1 MDPLHIDDNA
11 NDSDDINDNA
21 NDFDDIHD
29 TIRMMPTGGPDD
41 DLNDYDYDNDH
52 DNDDTK
58 DDDTD
63 YEDNDIGDDD
73 TDDDHDTDDNDD
85 TQDDG
90 YHSENDDY
98 DSKNDGYDSENDN
111 DSLRTYDNDSPLRTD
126 DEDEPQDL
134 DEQVDQIHLSS
145 NEDTI
150 MNRILMPHFTFTP
163 PSPQV
168 GGVRPQLLR
177 FGHKD
182 DFANFVTRSPYLR
195 VPEAS
200 RATSSA
206 DSPPFFRLAPA
217 YQQPG
222 NSGEEFANRMFT
234 KWNSLKFRRR
244 AVHKGS
250 KEFVPDDGTG
260 FRPTKL
266 RRIVEEE

>member
-1 MDPLHIDDNA
+1 
-11 NDSDDINDNA
+11 
-21 NDFDDIHD
+21 
-29 TIRMMPTGGPDD
+29 MMPTGGADD
-41 DLNDYDYDNDH
+41 DLNDHYDYDDVPNDYDYDD
-52 DNDDTK
+52 DNDDTN
-58 DDDTD
+58 DGDDTD
-63 YEDNDIGDDD
+63 YEDNDTGDDD
-73 TDDDHDTDDNDD
+73 DADDDYDTDDNYD
-85 TQDDG
+85 TED
-90 YHSENDDY
+90 
-98 DSKNDGYDSENDN
+98 DGYDSENDN
-111 DSLRTYDNDSPLRTD
+111 DSLRTDDNDSPLRTD
-126 DEDEPQDL
+126 DEHEPQDL
-134 DEQVDQIHLSS
+134 DENVDQKHLSS

-168 GGVRPQLLR
+168 GGDRPQVLR
-177 FGHKD
+177 FGHED
-182 DFANFVTRSPYLR
+182 DFPSFATRSPYLR

-234 KWNSLKFRRR
+234 KWNSLKSRRR
-244 AVHKGS
+244 VVHKGS
-250 KEFVPDDGTG
+250 REFVPDDGTG